1 MSNFYESVRNERQMK
16 ALTGL
21 GQEKFELLLESFSK
35 SLEELKSESYQVN
48 RQQRSR
54 RPGGGQKGGLPTA
67 QDKLFFILFYFK
79 TYPTFDNLGFTF
91 RISTSK
97 ACENVKKLLPILNHA
112 QSKLKVQ
119 PLRKLSKVSDLE
131 SALETLNEAKD
142 SIDNTVVW
150 EEEVSFADQ
159 ASIPALK
166 KAKDSQT
173 SSKLEQTL
181 RTLYERENSSEPP
194 DLEEEVSC
202 DAQVLIPALKKTKD
216 SQSKLGQKLR
226 AIYERE
232 NSSASQDL
240 GVEAS
245 CDAQDLTPA
254 LNQTEVNTINPT
266 NKEVLIDVTERTHFR
281 HKNNRKQKKH
291 YSGKKGT
298 HTVKNTIMSTPK
310 RSVVFLGKT
319 FEGSVH
325 DYKMLK
331 KEVSPKKA
339 WWSKINACVDLG
351 YQGIKTDYEN
361 PENVSI
367 PNKKPR
373 KSKSN
378 PKPSLTK
385 TQKQENKKVGQRRV
399 FVEHTIGGMKAFH
412 ILSTRFRNRSNNF
425 ADEAAF
431 LVAGLWN
438 LKIGSNFN
446 RL

>member
-1 MSNFYESVRNERQMK
+1 MSNFYESVRSERQLK
-16 ALTGL
+16 ALIGL
-21 GQEKFELLLESFSK
+21 GQETFEILLENFSE
-35 SLEELKSESYQVN
+35 SLEELSSENYRVN
-48 RQQRSR
+48 RHIRSR
-54 RPGGGQKGGLPTA
+54 RPGGGRKGELPTA
-67 QDKLFFILFYFK
+67 QDKLFFILYYLK
-79 TYPTFDNLGFTF
+79 TYPTFDNLGFIF
-91 RISTSK
+91 NFSVSK
-97 ACENVKKLLPILNHA
+97 ACENVKKLLPVLSHA

-131 SALETLNEAKD
+131 SVLETLKEAKD
-142 SIDNTVVW
+142 SIDNAVVW

-159 ASIPALK
+159 VSIPALK

-181 RTLYERENSSEPP
+181 RTLYEQENPSEFP
-194 DLEEEVSC
+194 DLE
-202 DAQVLIPALKKTKD
+202 K
-216 SQSKLGQKLR
+216 
-226 AIYERE
+226 
-232 NSSASQDL
+232 
-240 GVEAS
+240 EAS
-245 CDAQDLTPA
+245 CDVQDLTPA

-298 HTVKNTIMSTPK
+298 HTVKNTVMSTPN
-310 RSVVFLGKT
+310 RSIVFLGKT
-319 FEGSVH
+319 YEGSVH

-331 KEVSPKKA
+331 QEVSPKKA
-339 WWSKINACVDLG
+339 WWSKVNAWVDLG

-378 PKPSLTK
+378 PNPSLTK

-412 ILSTRFRNRSNNF
+412 ILSTRFRNRRDNF

-438 LKIGSNFN
+438 LKIGSYFN
-446 RL
+446 KL